1 MEAYPMDWPNC
12 RNVRD
17 LAGIAVDGGRWIR
30 SGALI
35 RSDNLVQL
43 DERGLAALRSAG
55 VSRIID
61 LRSVWECRTFPSP
74 LADDPAW
81 VNVPLTDVA
90 DPDESALDLAV
101 QYCNLLDRKQARFG
115 EAIAAIADAPPG
127 SVVVTCHAG
136 KDRTGLVIAVVLA
149 GVGASDEAIGAD
161 YATLGPGPASAMQIE
176 SPFLDGSSVPEMMP
190 PRPATIV
197 MALDHLRARYGSVA
211 AYLTGAGVTGRQ
223 LQNLASRL
231 CTS

>member
-1 MEAYPMDWPNC
+1 MEVHPMDWPNC

-17 LAGIAVDGGRWIR
+17 LAGIAVDGGRRIR
-30 SGALI
+30 PGALI

-43 DERGLAALRSAG
+43 DERGLAALRSAD
-55 VSRIID
+55 VSRVVD

-74 LADDPAW
+74 LANDPVW

-101 QYCNLLDRKQARFG
+101 QFRNLLDRKRARFG
-115 EAIAAIADAPPG
+115 EAIAVIADAPPG
-127 SVVVTCHAG
+127 CVVVTCHAG
-136 KDRTGLVIAVVLA
+136 KDRTGLVIAIVLA
-149 GVGASDEAIGAD
+149 GVGASDQAIGAD
-161 YATLGPGPASAMQIE
+161 YATLGPGPASAMQIG

-197 MALDHLRARYGSVA
+197 MALEHLRARYGSVA

-223 LQNLASRL
+223 LQRLTGRL
-231 CTS
+231 CIP

>member
-1 MEAYPMDWPNC
+1 MDWPSC

-17 LAGIAVDGGRWIR
+17 LGGTAVDGGRWIR

-43 DERGLAALRSAG
+43 DETGLAALRSAG
-55 VSRIID
+55 VSRVVD

-74 LADDPAW
+74 LADDPAL
-81 VNVPLTDVA
+81 VNVPLTDAA

-101 QYCNLLDRKQARFG
+101 QYCNLLDRRQARFG
-115 EAIAAIADAPPG
+115 EAIAAIADAPAG
-127 SVVVTCHAG
+127 CVVVACHAG

-149 GVGASDEAIGAD
+149 GVGVSDQAIGAD
-161 YATLGPGPASAMQIE
+161 YATLGPGPGSAMPVG
-176 SPFLDGSSVPEMMP
+176 SPFQEGSSVPEMTP
-190 PRPATIV
+190 PRSATIV
-197 MALDHLRARYGSVA
+197 TALDHLRARYGGVA
-211 AYLTGAGVTGRQ
+211 AYLAKAGVSGRQ
-223 LQNLASRL
+223 LQSLTGRL